1 MHVQSGCLIAILFS
15 WRRRRRCFLKA
26 PYLAER

>member
-1 MHVQSGCLIAILFS
+1 MHVQSGS

-26 PYLAER
+26 PYLAERQAQDWM